1 MIRNIT
7 KLKKNEE
14 EQHVS
19 RLSRPQV
26 VILANPMFKK
36 SMANFV
42 MNLVIKIDPPSQQK
56 GWLTYLWF
64 KIIFMIVDE
73 TMPLVCRLVAREVHS
88 PILNWHKYSQSP
100 IHLYA
105 ISLGSMSLDK
115 L

>member
-7 KLKKNEE
+7 KLKKK
-14 EQHVS
+14 EQQQQMS

-42 MNLVIKIDPPSQQK
+42 MNLVIKLDPPGQQK
-56 GWLTYLWF
+56 GLTYLWF

-73 TMPLVCRLVAREVHS
+73 TMSLVCRLVAPEVHS
-88 PILNWHKYSQSP
+88 QLNWHKCSQSP

-105 ISLGSMSLDK
+105 VSVGSMSLDK